1 MLILQLILT
10 GMLAGL
16 CWTIQVVVYPQF
28 ANVPASHFAAYH
40 TAHASRITWI
50 VAPLMLGELSLSAL
64 LVVQNGTAITWVL
77 AALTGLVWLST
88 AFIQIPLHNRLGR
101 DGHNLEVIQRL
112 VRSNW
117 IRTLIWTARMVGF
130 AWLVVG

>member
-10 GMLAGL
+10 SMLAGL

-28 ANVPASHFAAYH
+28 ANVPSHFAAYH
-40 TAHASRITWI
+40 GAHMTRITWV
-50 VAPLMLGELSLSAL
+50 VAPLMLGELVLGGLMVAQL
-64 LVVQNGTAITWVL
+64 GTAVAWGL

-88 AFIQIPLHNRLGR
+88 ALIQVPLHSRLEAEGL
-101 DGHNLEVIQRL
+101 DLAVVQQL

-117 IRTLIWTARMVGF
+117 IRTGAWTARVVGL
-130 AWLVVG
+130 AWLAVG